1 MPTESQEIGSDN
13 KKQKNIKHF
22 RKEIISKI
30 TSAKIERKYCKQLIK
45 TVNSDDVTIF
55 LIV

>member
-30 TSAKIERKYCKQLIK
+30 TSAKIERKYCKQLIVM
-45 TVNSDDVTIF
+45 TLLYF